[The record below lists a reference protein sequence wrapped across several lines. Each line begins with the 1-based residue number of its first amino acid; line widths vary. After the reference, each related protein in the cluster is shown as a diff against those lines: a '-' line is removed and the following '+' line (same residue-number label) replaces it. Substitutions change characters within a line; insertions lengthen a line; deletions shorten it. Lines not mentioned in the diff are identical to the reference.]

1 MYSRNSF
8 GAFAVALCLSTPS
21 MAVEPGSWHCEKP
34 PVLHPEVQAGI
45 ASISSQPSL
54 RFIILEYIKQYDAK
68 EMTAAC
74 QAFADGQPSE
84 ISCLNGRRD
93 WDEIRQSFPDDLIGL
108 SPVQHSEHMATL
120 QADRKAV
127 LEAYDFCEGVGA
139 LRDDGFSLEVGDG

>member
-1 MYSRNSF
+1 MYTKISF
-8 GAFAVALCLSTPS
+8 GALAVALSLSSPA

-34 PVLHPEVQAGI
+34 PVLHPDVQAGI

-68 EMTAAC
+68 EIMAAC
-74 QAFADGQPSE
+74 RAFADGQPSE

-93 WDEIRQSFPDDLIGL
+93 WNEIRQAFPDDLIGL
-108 SPVQHSEHMATL
+108 PPMRHAEHMQTL
-120 QADRKAV
+120 QTAENPVWA
-127 LEAYDFCEGVGA
+127 AHAFCESVGA